1 MSLWTLLLK
10 THQKFSSST
19 SGAIQKVRSS
29 SSLVTGVLHVKIWQP
44 PIEPEDELKLTHTE
58 LFMSNNEPN
67 KMCDPTLHF
76 SNLIKTD
83 NVDISY
89 S

>member
-10 THQKFSSST
+10 THQKFSST

-29 SSLVTGVLHVKIWQP
+29 SSLVIGVLHVKIWLP
-44 PIEPEDELKLTHTE
+44 PIEPEEELKLTHI
-58 LFMSNNEPN
+58 FMSNNEPN
-67 KMCDPTLHF
+67 EMCDPTLHL
-76 SNLIKTD
+76 SNLIKTA

-89 S
+89 HS